1 MNCRG
6 CGTHLTLP
14 LIDLGTSPP
23 SNAYLRAEQ
32 LTQAEQWVPLKVG
45 VCEHCWLVQ
54 TEDYTSAE
62 SLFDADYAYFSSYS
76 SSWLNH
82 AERYVDEM
90 VERFGLG
97 ADSRVVEIA
106 ANDGYLL
113 QYVAARTIPCL
124 GIEPT
129 QSTAA
134 AARARGLEIRE
145 VFFGREAAETLVQD
159 GWSADLMAA
168 NNVLAH
174 VPDINDFLKGFAT
187 LLKPTGVATFE
198 FPHLLSLM
206 ADHQFDTLYHEHYS
220 YLSLTAVKTLCERN
234 GLEVFDVSRLP
245 THGGSLRVFVQRVEA
260 LRLDGLG
267 LHDPRRPV
275 QPAVQQLLDEERE
288 AGVMTAAFYASLAP
302 AAERIKHQLLSFL
315 LQAKADGKRVAGYG
329 AAAKGNT
336 LLNYAGVKPDL
347 LAWVADA
354 NPHKQGKFLP
364 GSRIPVVSP
373 ERIAEEKPDYLLVLP
388 WNLLTEVSEQ
398 QAQVRSWGGRFVIAV
413 PELTLL

>member
-6 CGTHLTLP
+6 CGTPLALP

-32 LTQAEQWVPLKVG
+32 LEQAEQWVPLKVQ
-45 VCEHCWLVQ
+45 VCQECWLVQ
-54 TEDYTSAE
+54 TEDYTRAD

-76 SSWLNH
+76 TTWLAH
-82 AERYVDEM
+82 AERYVGEM
-90 VERFGLG
+90 VERFGLTG
-97 ADSRVVEIA
+97 DSRVVEIA

-113 QYVAARTIPCL
+113 QYVAKRGIACL
-124 GIEPT
+124 GVEPT
-129 QSTAA
+129 RSTAQ
-134 AARARGLEIRE
+134 AAREKGLEIRE
-145 VFFGREAAETLVQD
+145 VFFGRDSAEQLVAD

-174 VPDINDFLKGFAT
+174 VPDINDFLGGFAT

-198 FPHLLSLM
+198 FPHLLTLM

-220 YLSLTAVKTLCERN
+220 YLSLTAVQRLCERN
-234 GLEVFDVSRLP
+234 GLHVFDVSELP
-245 THGGSLRVFVQRVEA
+245 THGGSLRVFVQRADGVRRA
-260 LRLDGLG
+260 RL
-267 LHDPRRPV
+267 
-275 QPAVQQLLDEERE
+275 PAVQYVLDVELA
-288 AGVMTAAFYASLAP
+288 AGMQTPAFYSTLAP
-302 AAERIKHQLLSFL
+302 AAERIKHDLLRFL
-315 LQAKADGKRVAGYG
+315 LQAKADDKRVVAYG

-373 ERIAEEKPDYLLVLP
+373 ERIAIEMPDYVLVLP
-388 WNLLTEVSEQ
+388 WNLLQEVSEQ
-398 QAQVRSWGGRFVIAV
+398 QAQVREWGGRFVIAV
-413 PELTLL
+413 PELTVL

>member
-6 CGTHLTLP
+6 CGTPLALP

-32 LTQAEQWVPLKVG
+32 LEQAEQWVPLKVQ
-45 VCEHCWLVQ
+45 VCQECWLVQ
-54 TEDYTSAE
+54 TEDYTSAD
-62 SLFDADYAYFSSYS
+62 SLFDAEYAYFSSYS
-76 SSWLNH
+76 TTWLAH
-82 AERYVDEM
+82 AKCYVSEM
-90 VERFGLG
+90 VERFGLTR
-97 ADSRVVEIA
+97 DSRVVEIA

-113 QYVAARTIPCL
+113 QYVAERGIACL
-124 GIEPT
+124 GVEPT
-129 QSTAA
+129 RSTAQ
-134 AARARGLEIRE
+134 AARDKGLEIRE
-145 VFFGREAAETLVQD
+145 VFFGRYSAAQLVAD

-174 VPDINDFLKGFAT
+174 VPDINDFLGGFAT

-198 FPHLLSLM
+198 FPHLLTLM

-220 YLSLTAVKTLCERN
+220 YLSLTAVQRLCERN
-234 GLEVFDVSRLP
+234 GLHVFDVSELP
-245 THGGSLRVFVQRVEA
+245 THGGSLRVFVQRADGERRA
-260 LRLDGLG
+260 RL
-267 LHDPRRPV
+267 
-275 QPAVQQLLDEERE
+275 PAVQYVLDVELA
-288 AGVMTAAFYASLAP
+288 AGMQTAQYYSTLAP
-302 AAERIKHQLLSFL
+302 AAERIKHDLLRFL
-315 LQAKADGKRVAGYG
+315 LQAKADDKRVVAYG

-373 ERIAEEKPDYLLVLP
+373 ERIAIEKPDYVLVLP
-388 WNLLTEVSEQ
+388 WNLLSEVSEQ
-398 QAQVRSWGGRFVIAV
+398 QAQVREWGGRFVIAV
-413 PELTLL
+413 PELTVL

>member
-6 CGTHLTLP
+6 CGTPLALP

-23 SNAYLRAEQ
+23 SNAYLRPEQ
-32 LTQAEQWVPLKVG
+32 LEKAEQWVPLKVQ
-45 VCEHCWLVQ
+45 VCQACWLVQ

-76 SSWLNH
+76 STWLAH
-82 AERYVDEM
+82 AESYVAEM
-90 VERFGLG
+90 VERFALNEH
-97 ADSRVVEIA
+97 SRVVEIA

-113 QYVAARTIPCL
+113 QYVARRGIACL
-124 GIEPT
+124 GVEPT
-129 QSTAA
+129 HSTAQ
-134 AARARGLEIRE
+134 AAREKGLEIRE
-145 VFFGREAAETLVQD
+145 VFFGRDSAAQLVAE

-174 VPDINDFLKGFAT
+174 VPDINDFLGGFAT
-187 LLKPTGVATFE
+187 LLKPAGVATFE
-198 FPHLLSLM
+198 FPHLMALM
-206 ADHQFDTLYHEHYS
+206 AGAQFDTLYHEHYS
-220 YLSLTAVKTLCERN
+220 YLSLTAVQSLCKRN
-234 GLEVFDVSRLP
+234 GLEIFDVSELP
-245 THGGSLRVFVQRVEA
+245 THGGSLRVFVQRADGERRARQASVQFM
-260 LRLDGLG
+260 LDIEL
-267 LHDPRRPV
+267 
-275 QPAVQQLLDEERE
+275 A
-288 AGVMTAAFYASLAP
+288 AGMQTPEYYSTLAP
-302 AAERIKHQLLSFL
+302 AAEQIKHDLLRFL
-315 LQAKADGKRVAGYG
+315 LQAKADGKRVVGYG

-373 ERIAEEKPDYLLVLP
+373 ERIAKEQPDYVLVLP
-388 WNLLTEVSEQ
+388 WNLLHEVSQQ
-398 QAQVRSWGGRFVIAV
+398 QAQVREWGGRFVIAV